1 MGDSIMYELKFD
13 FVVDKETN
21 RIVWLEDVV
30 KLLNNYEELKKQVE
44 AMPPKIKE
52 LWID

>member
-1 MGDSIMYELKFD
+1 MFEVKFD
-13 FVVDKETN
+13 YVINKETN

-30 KLLNNYEELKKQVE
+30 EMLNEYEELKAKVE
-44 AMPPKIKE
+44 AMPPKIRE